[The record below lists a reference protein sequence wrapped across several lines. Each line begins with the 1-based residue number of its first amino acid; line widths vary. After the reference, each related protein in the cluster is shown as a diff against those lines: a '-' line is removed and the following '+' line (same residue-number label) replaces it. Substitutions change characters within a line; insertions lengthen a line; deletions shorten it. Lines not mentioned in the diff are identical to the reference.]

1 MRRTPAERR
10 AQEPNAQTD
19 RYFHHSH
26 HRRRPDHHRPGVRIR
41 LFGHAGLQDIA
52 RRGLSHRAHQ
62 FQSRHDHDRSGHGGP
77 DLYRADHA
85 RDRRED
91 HRQGALCD
99 PGRLRAVA
107 DHGRPDRAQ
116 LRALLTQ
123 DGRAR
128 ALRRR
133 DDRRHRRCDRQGR
146 GPRAVPRG
154 DDAHRP
160 QDATLAS
167 GEDAVAGPDRGGR
180 HRLARDHSPELHHGR
195 HRRGHR
201 LHTKRTDRDRRAR
214 HRRFAH
220 RRGPD
225 RGERARLERVR
236 DGGGARQ
243 SRTIASSSAR
253 SRTSTRWACIPA
265 IRSPSLRR

>member
-1 MRRTPAERR
+1 MCRRLGASQHNAVNSDSADGFRTIVNWLCRVAALPCHADFRLGSAEGRSRVRCPRVAPLRAHWAAKEHFLAPTPAERR

-62 FQSRHDHDRSGHGGP
+62 FQSGHDHDRSGHGGP

-85 RDRRED
+85 GNRRED

-99 PGRLRAVA
+99 PGRLRAIA

-128 ALRRR
+128 AL
-133 DDRRHRRCDRQGR
+133 
-146 GPRAVPRG
+146 
-154 DDAHRP
+154 
-160 QDATLAS
+160 
-167 GEDAVAGPDRGGR
+167 
-180 HRLARDHSPELHHGR
+180 
-195 HRRGHR
+195 
-201 LHTKRTDRDRRAR
+201 
-214 HRRFAH
+214 
-220 RRGPD
+220 
-225 RGERARLERVR
+225 
-236 DGGGARQ
+236 
-243 SRTIASSSAR
+243 
-253 SRTSTRWACIPA
+253 
-265 IRSPSLRR
+265 